1 MEIEAAVVSE
11 EGGSFDIETVDLEE
25 PRAAEVLVRIVGVG
39 VCHTD
44 LIVRDQLYPTPLPAV
59 LGHEGSGVVEDVGA
73 NVTTV
78 EPGDHVVLSFD
89 YDDECPSCQAG
100 HPAYCASFFEHNFA
114 GARPEDGTSPLAAD
128 GDRVSGR
135 FFGQSSFATH
145 AIATER
151 NVVPVENDDDVPLEL
166 LGPLGCGIQTGA
178 GGVINTLA
186 PTAGSSIAVF
196 GAGSVGLSA
205 VMAADVVGCTEVL
218 SIDLEEN
225 RLEKAAELGAT
236 ETVNPENV
244 DDVVETITDLTSGG
258 VDYALETTGVPEV
271 AEQAVDVLTQRG
283 TLGVIGAPALGTR
296 ASYDVNDLILNGRS
310 ITGIVE
316 GDSNPQEFIPDLVD
330 LYRQGTFPF
339 DELVT
344 YYDFEEIESAV
355 EDSES
360 GETIKPVLRV
370 SEP

>member
-1 MEIEAAVVSE
+1 MEIDAAVVSE
-11 EGGSFDIETVDLEE
+11 EGGSFDIETVDLEDPQDE
-25 PRAAEVLVRIVGVG
+25 EVLVRIVGVG

-59 LGHEGSGVVEDVGA
+59 LGHEGSGVVEDVGP
-73 NVTTV
+73 NVTSV
-78 EPGDHVVLSFD
+78 EPGDRVVLSFD
-89 YDDECPSCQAG
+89 YDDDCSSCQAG

-114 GARPEDGTSPLAAD
+114 GARPEDGTSPLSSD
-128 GDRVSGR
+128 GDRISGR

-151 NVVPVENDDDVPLEL
+151 NVVPVDDDVPLEL

-178 GGVINTLA
+178 GGVINTLE
-186 PTAGSSIAVF
+186 PNAGSSIAVF

-205 VMAADVVGCTEVL
+205 VMAANLVGCTEIL

-225 RLEKAAELGAT
+225 RLEKAADLGAT
-236 ETVNPENV
+236 ETVNP
-244 DDVVETITDLTSGG
+244 DDVEDVVAAVTELTDGG
-258 VDYALETTGVPEV
+258 VDYALETTGVVAV

-283 TLGVIGAPALGTR
+283 TLGIIGAPALGSE
-296 ASYDVNDLILNGRS
+296 ASYDVNDLILNGRT

-330 LYRQGTFPF
+330 LYRQGKFPF

-344 YYDFEEIESAV
+344 YYDFEEIETAV

>member
-1 MEIEAAVVSE
+1 MEIDAAVVEE
-11 EGGSFDIETVDLEE
+11 EGGSFDIESVELES
-25 PRAAEVLVRIVGVG
+25 PQDDEVLVRVVGAG

-59 LGHEGSGVVEDVGA
+59 LGHEGSGVVESVGS
-73 NVTTV
+73 NVSSV
-78 EPGDHVVLSFD
+78 ESGDRVVLSFD
-89 YDDECPSCQAG
+89 YDDDCHSCRDG
-100 HPAYCASFFEHNFA
+100 HPAYCESFFEHNF
-114 GARPEDGTSPLAAD
+114 GGQRPEDGTSPLSRD
-128 GDRVSGR
+128 GERISGR

-151 NVVPVENDDDVPLEL
+151 NVVPIEDGGDVPLEL

-178 GGVINTLA
+178 GAVINSLD
-186 PTAGSSIAVF
+186 PQAGSSIAVF

-205 VMAADVVGCTEVL
+205 VMAADLKGCTEIV
-218 SIDLEEN
+218 SIDLKEN
-225 RLEKAAELGAT
+225 RLEKAADLGAT
-236 ETVNPENV
+236 ETIDPGSV
-244 DDVVETITDLTSGG
+244 DDVVATVSERTDGG
-258 VDYALETTGVPEV
+258 ADYALETTGVADV
-271 AEQAVDVLTQRG
+271 AEQAVATLTQRG
-283 TLGVIGAPALGTR
+283 TLGLVGAPPLGTE

-330 LYRQGTFPF
+330 LYRQGKFPF

-344 YYDFEEIESAV
+344 YYDFDEIEQAV

-360 GETIKPVLRV
+360 GETIKPVLRM